1 MAMEE
6 STLAI
11 SSMARHSVRKS
22 APWPPY
28 SSGNGRPNSPISP
41 ICLTISMGSSS
52 LRSIS
57 SARGAITSSAKA
69 RTALRN
75 SSCSSV
81 RSKFMRNSV
90 SGSRS
95 GADGVETANIQD
107 RAGPLGLGLED
118 GFHAITDGRFFRIDE
133 EVEEHGVCAIQPN
146 EPHHHRFIHRF
157 TLHANGADRERLEN
171 AAGSDLR
178 VRPQLR
184 EAPLAEETGGTVRY
198 AATPAVRTEELAP
211 V

>member
-1 MAMEE
+1 MDE
-6 STLAI
+6 STRAI

-41 ICLTISMGSSS
+41 ICLTMSMGSSS

-81 RSKFMRNSV
+81 RSKFMRDSV

-95 GADGVETANIQD
+95 GASGAETADIQD
-107 RAGPLGLGLED
+107 RAGPLRFGLED
-118 GFHAITDGRFFRIDE
+118 GFHTITDGRVFRIDE
-133 EVEEHGVCAIQPN
+133 EVEEHGVFAIQPN
-146 EPHHHRFIHRF
+146 EPHHHRFVQWL

-178 VRPQLR
+178 IRSQLR
-184 EAPLAEETGGTVRY
+184 EAPLAEEPGGTVRD
-198 AATPAVRTEELAP
+198 A
-211 V
+211 